1 MLQID
6 ILTVVGHEHPE
17 LMSMTHFGHFYA
29 GTYLLYLL
37 TYTVCCSFSDE
48 ISHLAVNLFEKYV
61 NIFFENNDVYV
72 F

>member
-29 GTYLLYLL
+29 GNYLPTLLTILL
-37 TYTVCCSFSDE
+37 TYTVC
-48 ISHLAVNLFEKYV
+48 AVAFQMK
-61 NIFFENNDVYV
+61 FPT
-72 F
+72 